1 MADERYYRTS
11 GAAAYDVYSP
21 YNNNTARPLP
31 RQPQGLPE
39 ERPLP
44 RREQRVK
51 AKTAVAPFTL
61 LGAVTVVCMLVL
73 VIFGYVQLFEATDNV
88 SKLETKLQSC
98 LLYTSG
104 C

>member
-1 MADERYYRTS
+1 MADGQKRYYRTS

-44 RREQRVK
+44 QREQRVN
-51 AKTAVAPFTL
+51 VA
-61 LGAVTVVCMLVL
+61 
-73 VIFGYVQLFEATDNV
+73 
-88 SKLETKLQSC
+88 KLETKLQS
-98 LLYTSG
+98 LQQQHAVLESKYEG
-104 C
+104 RIDLAEIEKRAGELGLWM

>member
-11 GAAAYDVYSP
+11 GAAAYDAYSP

-51 AKTAVAPFTL
+51 AKPPLRRLRFWAR
-61 LGAVTVVCMLVL
+61 
-73 VIFGYVQLFEATDNV
+73 
-88 SKLETKLQSC
+88 
-98 LLYTSG
+98 
-104 C
+104 